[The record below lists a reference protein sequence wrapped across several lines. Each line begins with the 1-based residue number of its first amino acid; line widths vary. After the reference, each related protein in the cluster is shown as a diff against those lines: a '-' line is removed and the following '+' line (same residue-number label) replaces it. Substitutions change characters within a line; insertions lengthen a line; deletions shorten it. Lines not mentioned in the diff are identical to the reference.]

1 MKKILTLCMAVVAA
15 MSMSAEVKNMTCAEA
30 AAAAMLLPENNK
42 PGTDSVAVTG
52 YVTNTN
58 GKVSNSKE
66 TGIPQQTFYLDDEKG
81 SKKTFQGY
89 WCNMPKG
96 EAALNVGDKVV
107 IKGFLMK
114 YNSTAEM
121 KNGDV
126 TILERAIVKVDT
138 INATVCEAVEE
149 CEALAD
155 GDNTQDVFVVEGLV
169 TAVLKTDDGYKQQ
182 QFNLTCEDNGKDLQ
196 AYNVTMA
203 EGYAALGDKVRLTGK
218 LKKYGTTLELEGS
231 GLVIEKGN
239 VKVDTIQATVA
250 EALAAAKALE
260 NGKVSQNIYVVTG
273 YIDSISSKYS
283 DQYKNISFYMCDDL
297 KAPAYEFQ
305 AYRVKGG
312 QDLKVGDKVAV
323 KGNIMHY
330 YKAAE
335 GDKEEK
341 HAYQMNA
348 GATYTIVTESAVE
361 NVVSNTTDKA
371 AKVIRNGQIYI
382 VKDGIEYTILG
393 TEAK

>member
-30 AAAAMLLPENNK
+30 AAAAALLQDGQK
-42 PGTDSVAVTG
+42 GTDSVAVTG
-52 YVTNTN
+52 YVTNTD
-58 GKVSNSKE
+58 GKISRN
-66 TGIPQQTFYLDDEKG
+66 QQTFWMDDEKG
-81 SKKTFQGY
+81 SKKTFEGY
-89 WCNMPKG
+89 WCNMPEG

-107 IKGFLMK
+107 IKGFLMR
-114 YNSTAEM
+114 YNDVYEM
-121 KNGDV
+121 KNGDI
-126 TILERAIVKVDT
+126 TILERAIVKIDT
-138 INATVCEAVEE
+138 IQATVCEAVEE

-155 GDNTQDVFVVEGLV
+155 GDNTQDVFVVEGIV
-169 TAVLKTDDGYKQQ
+169 SSTPEQNDTYNTQK
-182 QFNLTCEDNGKDLQ
+182 FNVTCEDNQKDLQ
-196 AYNVTMA
+196 AYNVTMN

-218 LKKYGTTLELEGS
+218 LKKYGTTLELVGD
-231 GLVIEKGN
+231 GVVLEKGN

-260 NGKVSQNIYVVTG
+260 NGKVSQDVYVVTG

-305 AYRVKGG
+305 AYHVKGG
-312 QDLKVGDKVAV
+312 KDLKVGDKVAV
-323 KGNIMHY
+323 KGNLMHY
-330 YKAAE
+330 YKAATD
-335 GDKEEK
+335 DKDEK

-361 NVVSNTTDKA
+361 NVVSTTGNKA
-371 AKVIRNGQIYI
+371 VKVIRNGQIYI

>member
-1 MKKILTLCMAVVAA
+1 MAVVAA

-30 AAAAMLLPENNK
+30 KNAAMLLPENNK

-52 YVTNTN
+52 YVTNTD
-58 GKVSNSKE
+58 GKISK
-66 TGIPQQTFYLDDEKG
+66 GQQVFWLDDEKG
-81 SKKTFQGY
+81 STKTFQGY
-89 WCNMPKG
+89 WCNMPEG

-126 TILERAIVKVDT
+126 TILERVIVKIDT
-138 INATVCEAVEE
+138 IQATVCEAVEE

-155 GDNTQDVFVVEGLV
+155 GDNTQDVFIVEGIV
-169 TAVLKTDDGYKQQ
+169 SSTPEQNDTYKTQK
-182 QFNLTCEDNGKDLQ
+182 FNVTCEDNNKDLQ

-218 LKKYGTTLELEGS
+218 LKKYGTTLELVGD
-231 GLVIEKGN
+231 GVVLEKGN

-260 NGKVSQNIYVVTG
+260 NGKVSQDVYVVTG
-273 YIDSISSKYS
+273 YIDSISSAYS

-330 YKAAE
+330 YQAAT
-335 GDKEEK
+335 DSKEEK

-371 AKVIRNGQIYI
+371 LKVVRNGQIYI
-382 VKDGIEYTILG
+382 VKDGVEYNILG
-393 TEAK
+393 VETK

>member
-30 AAAAMLLPENNK
+30 AAAAALLQDGQK
-42 PGTDSVAVTG
+42 GTDSVAVTG
-52 YVTNTN
+52 YVTNTD
-58 GKVSNSKE
+58 GKISRN
-66 TGIPQQTFYLDDEKG
+66 QQTFWMDDEKG
-81 SKKTFQGY
+81 SKKTFEGY
-89 WCNMPKG
+89 WCNMPEG

-107 IKGFLMK
+107 IKGFLMR
-114 YNSTAEM
+114 YNDVYEM
-121 KNGDV
+121 KNGDI
-126 TILERAIVKVDT
+126 TILERAIVKIDT
-138 INATVCEAVEE
+138 IQATVCEAVEE

-155 GDNTQDVFVVEGLV
+155 GDNTQDVFVVEGIV
-169 TAVLKTDDGYKQQ
+169 SSTPEQNDTYNTQK
-182 QFNLTCEDNGKDLQ
+182 FNVTCEDNQKDLQ
-196 AYNVTMA
+196 AYNVTMN

-218 LKKYGTTLELEGS
+218 LKKYGTTLELVGD
-231 GLVIEKGN
+231 GVVLEKGN

-260 NGKVSQNIYVVTG
+260 NGKVSQDVYVVTG

>member
-30 AAAAMLLPENNK
+30 AAAAALLQDGQK
-42 PGTDSVAVTG
+42 GTDSVAVTG
-52 YVTNTN
+52 YVTNTD
-58 GKVSNSKE
+58 GKISRN
-66 TGIPQQTFYLDDEKG
+66 QQTFWMDDEKG
-81 SKKTFQGY
+81 SKKTFEGY
-89 WCNMPKG
+89 WCNMPEG

-107 IKGFLMK
+107 IKGFLMR
-114 YNSTAEM
+114 YNDVYEM
-121 KNGDV
+121 KNGDI
-126 TILERAIVKVDT
+126 TILERAIVKIDT
-138 INATVCEAVEE
+138 IQATVCEAVEE

-155 GDNTQDVFVVEGLV
+155 GDNTQDVFVVEGIV
-169 TAVLKTDDGYKQQ
+169 SSTPEQNDTYNTQK
-182 QFNLTCEDNGKDLQ
+182 FNVTCEDNQKDLQ
-196 AYNVTMA
+196 AYNVTMN

-218 LKKYGTTLELEGS
+218 LKKYGTTLELVGD
-231 GLVIEKGN
+231 GVVLEKGN

-260 NGKVSQNIYVVTG
+260 NGKVSQDVYVVTG

-312 QDLKVGDKVAV
+312 KDLKVGDKVAV
-323 KGNIMHY
+323 KGNLMHY
-330 YKAAE
+330 YKAATD
-335 GDKEEK
+335 DKDEK

-361 NVVSNTTDKA
+361 NVVSTTGNKA
-371 AKVIRNGQIYI
+371 VKVIRNGQIYI